1 MPRPFHIWILAF
13 IPKMHLFQKM
23 KVLKS
28 ILDKLMALKYNFL
41 LFYLVDMVSYAENVI
56 KLLAM
61 NSSSSGSPAAIKSL
75 FKLTFKGRRF
85 QNNKRDAVIC
95 KGYIAFTLSGNQ
107 SPNLCIYFFY
117 TKFLFQELTPNILFS
132 LVMYRIRFDF
142 RTKHLQKF
150 ERKMV

>member
-1 MPRPFHIWILAF
+1 
-13 IPKMHLFQKM
+13 MHLFQKM

-85 QNNKRDAVIC
+85 QITSGMLLSVKDILRSHCPVINQPI
-95 KGYIAFTLSGNQ
+95 YVFIFFTLS
-107 SPNLCIYFFY
+107 FFSR
-117 TKFLFQELTPNILFS
+117 N
-132 LVMYRIRFDF
+132 
-142 RTKHLQKF
+142 
-150 ERKMV
+150 